1 MNDVSIH
8 QETDTEQTAK
18 KLYSPQAN
26 ITELFEYSTLGTNIW
41 PELQLSQ
48 RVSHI
53 HMYVCD
59 FHNQQWY

>member
-41 PELQLSQ
+41 AELQLSQ

-53 HMYVCD
+53 CMYVRM
-59 FHNQQWY
+59 